1 MLIQCPHCDQYIE
14 IIALNCAIFRCGIY
28 KQNYEQIPP
37 HLPELQCR
45 QLIES
50 NLIFGC
56 GRPFK
61 ILNDIAIICEY
72 I

>member
-45 QLIES
+45 QLIDN
-50 NLIFGC
+50 NLIYGC

-61 ILNDIAIICEY
+61 ICNGIAIICEH